1 VALAARYPVEAL
13 LQYRSL
19 MLFRRAT
26 KPTDLE
32 KALGY
37 TFKNRELLAHA
48 LTHASVRSTKP
59 VPGRQKAE
67 GKRKPGAPAPV
78 SVHDNERLEFLGDR
92 VLGLAIAELLWSTY
106 PADTE
111 GQLAKRFNGLVR
123 GETCA
128 SIGRTIDLGPFL
140 ILSGSEADSGG
151 RAKDTILADAVEA
164 LLGALFIEAGFDKAR
179 EVVRRLWLPLLDDMP
194 DVTTDPK
201 SALQEWAQGQGL
213 PLPRYTEVTR
223 QGPDHA
229 PHFVSEVRVPGH
241 PPARGEGSS
250 KRIAEQAAATA
261 MLAAAN
267 AVSSAKSNPSV
278 TPPAKSP
285 AQQPGASN
293 QPKVPDV

>member
-1 VALAARYPVEAL
+1 
-13 LQYRSL
+13 

-26 KPTDLE
+26 KPTELE
-32 KALGY
+32 KAIGY
-37 TFKNRELLAHA
+37 TFKNRDLFSHA
-48 LTHASVRSTKP
+48 LTHASVRSAKP
-59 VPGRQKAE
+59 ASGKAKQDKAKQE
-67 GKRKPGAPAPV
+67 RKTGAPALV
-78 SVHDNERLEFLGDR
+78 SAHDNERLEFLGDR
-92 VLGLAIAELLWSTY
+92 VLGLAIAELLGSTY
-106 PADTE
+106 PSDSE

-128 SIGRTIDLGPFL
+128 AIGRSIGLGPFL

-194 DVTTDPK
+194 EATTDPK

-213 PLPRYTEVTR
+213 PLPRYAEVTR

-241 PPARGEGSS
+241 APARGEGPS

-267 AVSSAKSNPSV
+267 ALTSSLTVAASKPRATAAEIN
-278 TPPAKSP
+278 PPANL
-285 AQQPGASN
+285 GASN
-293 QPKVPDV
+293 QPISLPKVSDA

>member
-1 VALAARYPVEAL
+1 
-13 LQYRSL
+13 

-26 KPTDLE
+26 KPTELE
-32 KALGY
+32 KAIGY
-37 TFKNRELLAHA
+37 TFKNRDLFTHA
-48 LTHASVRSTKP
+48 LTHASVRSGKQVP
-59 VPGRQKAE
+59 VKGKNDKADS
-67 GKRKPGAPAPV
+67 KRKSGASLAV
-78 SVHDNERLEFLGDR
+78 SAHDNERLEFLGDR

-106 PADTE
+106 PTDSE

-123 GETCA
+123 GESCA
-128 SIGRTIDLGPFL
+128 SIGRAIGLGPFL

-229 PHFVSEVRVPGH
+229 PHFVSEVRVPNH
-241 PPARGEGSS
+241 PPARGEGPS

-267 AVSSAKSNPSV
+267 ALTSALSLGSSKRQAIAAADAPTNTK
-278 TPPAKSP
+278 PPASPGAKPPSP
-285 AQQPGASN
+285 AL
-293 QPKVPDV
+293 PKVPDA

>member
-1 VALAARYPVEAL
+1 
-13 LQYRSL
+13 
-19 MLFRRAT
+19 MLFRRAQ
-26 KPTDLE
+26 KPTELE
-32 KALGY
+32 KAIGY
-37 TFKNRELLAHA
+37 TFKNRDLFSHA
-48 LTHASVRSTKP
+48 LTHASVRSTKQ
-59 VPGRQKAE
+59 VAGKVKADT
-67 GKRKPGAPAPV
+67 KRKSGSPPPI
-78 SVHDNERLEFLGDR
+78 SIHDNERLEFLGDR

-106 PADTE
+106 PTDSE
-111 GQLAKRFNGLVR
+111 GQLAKRFNGMVR

-128 SIGRTIDLGPFL
+128 AIGRSIGLGPFL

-164 LLGALFIEAGFDKAR
+164 VLGALFIEAGFDKAR
-179 EVVRRLWLPLLDDMP
+179 EVVRHLWLPLLDDMP
-194 DVTTDPK
+194 EATTDPK

-241 PPARGEGSS
+241 PPARGEGPS

-261 MLAAAN
+261 MLTTANALTSALTIAAA
-267 AVSSAKSNPSV
+267 KP
-278 TPPAKSP
+278 TTKPPANP
-285 AQQPGASN
+285 QGDPN

>member
-1 VALAARYPVEAL
+1 
-13 LQYRSL
+13 

-26 KPTDLE
+26 KPTELE
-32 KALGY
+32 KAIGY
-37 TFKNRELLAHA
+37 TFKNRDLFSHA
-48 LTHASVRSTKP
+48 LTHASVRSGKQI
-59 VPGRQKAE
+59 PGKGKADS
-67 GKRKPGAPAPV
+67 KRKSTAPAPV
-78 SVHDNERLEFLGDR
+78 SAHDNERLEFLGDR

-106 PADTE
+106 PTDSE

-123 GETCA
+123 GEACA
-128 SIGRTIDLGPFL
+128 GIGRTIGLGPFL

-151 RAKDTILADAVEA
+151 RAKETILADAVEA

-194 DVTTDPK
+194 EATTDPK

-213 PLPRYTEVTR
+213 PLPRYAEVKR

-229 PHFVSEVRVPGH
+229 PHFVAEVRVPGH
-241 PPARGEGSS
+241 PPAQGEGPS

-261 MLAAAN
+261 MLTAAN
-267 AVSSAKSNPSV
+267 ALSSMPVGSAIRRTTTADSSPGQGA
-278 TPPAKSP
+278 PA
-285 AQQPGASN
+285 

>member
-1 VALAARYPVEAL
+1 
-13 LQYRSL
+13 
-19 MLFRRAT
+19 MLFRRAN
-26 KPTDLE
+26 KPTELE
-32 KALGY
+32 KAIGY
-37 TFKNRELLAHA
+37 TFKNRDLFSHA
-48 LTHASVRSTKP
+48 LTHASVRSGKQPAGKTKSDP
-59 VPGRQKAE
+59 
-67 GKRKPGAPAPV
+67 KRKSGQPPAV
-78 SVHDNERLEFLGDR
+78 SAHDNERLEFLGDR

-106 PADTE
+106 PTDSE

-128 SIGRTIDLGPFL
+128 SIGRNIGLGPFL

-151 RAKDTILADAVEA
+151 RAKDTILADGVEA

-179 EVVRRLWLPLLDDMP
+179 EIVRRLWLPLLDDMP
-194 DVTTDPK
+194 EATTDPK

-241 PPARGEGSS
+241 PPARGEGPS

-261 MLAAAN
+261 MLTGAN
-267 AVSSAKSNPSV
+267 ALSSAMKVAQSRPRNAATDIDPSAS
-278 TPPAKSP
+278 PPAKL
-285 AQQPGASN
+285 GAPS

>member
-1 VALAARYPVEAL
+1 
-13 LQYRSL
+13 
-19 MLFRRAT
+19 MLFRRAS

-32 KALGY
+32 KAIGY
-37 TFKNRELLAHA
+37 TFKDRDLFTHA
-48 LTHASVRSTKP
+48 LTHASVRSSAP
-59 VPGRQKAE
+59 AGKAKDA
-67 GKRKPGAPAPV
+67 KRKPGAAPPV
-78 SVHDNERLEFLGDR
+78 SPHDNERLEFLGDR
-92 VLGLAIAELLWSTY
+92 VLGLAIAELLWATY
-106 PADTE
+106 PADSE

-123 GETCA
+123 GESCA
-128 SIGRTIDLGPFL
+128 AVGRAVGIGPFL

-164 LLGALFIEAGFDKAR
+164 LLGALFMEAGFDKAR

-194 DVTTDPK
+194 DVRTDPK

-241 PPARGEGSS
+241 PPARGEGAS

-261 MLAAAN
+261 MLAGAN
-267 AVSSAKSNPSV
+267 AVTSGQSPKLSNPL
-278 TPPAKSP
+278 
-285 AQQPGASN
+285 GAPR

>member
-1 VALAARYPVEAL
+1 
-13 LQYRSL
+13 

-26 KPTDLE
+26 KPTELE
-32 KALGY
+32 KAIGY
-37 TFKNRELLAHA
+37 TFKNRDLFSHA
-48 LTHASVRSTKP
+48 LTHASVRSGKQAADKTKP
-59 VPGRQKAE
+59 D
-67 GKRKPGAPAPV
+67 KRSNATRKSGPAAV
-78 SVHDNERLEFLGDR
+78 SAHDNERLEFLGDR

-106 PADTE
+106 PTDSE

-123 GETCA
+123 GEACA
-128 SIGRTIDLGPFL
+128 SIGRTIGLGPFL

-164 LLGALFIEAGFDKAR
+164 LLGALFVEAGFDKAR

-194 DVTTDPK
+194 EATTDPK

-241 PPARGEGSS
+241 PPARGEGPS

-261 MLAAAN
+261 MLAGAN
-267 AVSSAKSNPSV
+267 ALTSALTVAQSKPR
-278 TPPAKSP
+278 TGAADPPASL
-285 AQQPGASN
+285 GAPI
-293 QPKVPDV
+293 QPKVPDA

>member
-1 VALAARYPVEAL
+1 
-13 LQYRSL
+13 
-19 MLFRRAT
+19 MLFRRTT
-26 KPTDLE
+26 KPTELE
-32 KALGY
+32 RAIGY
-37 TFKNRELLAHA
+37 TFKNRDLFTHA
-48 LTHASVRSTKP
+48 LTHASVRSGKHVP
-59 VPGRQKAE
+59 VRGKTDKADS
-67 GKRKPGAPAPV
+67 KRKSGVPSAISA
-78 SVHDNERLEFLGDR
+78 HDNERLEFLGDR

-106 PADTE
+106 PNDSE

-123 GETCA
+123 GESCA
-128 SIGRTIDLGPFL
+128 SIGRAIGLGPFL

-164 LLGALFIEAGFDKAR
+164 LLGALFTEAGFDKAR

-194 DVTTDPK
+194 DATTDPK

-241 PPARGEGSS
+241 PPARGEGPS

-267 AVSSAKSNPSV
+267 ALTSALSLGSSKRQATAAADAPASPK
-278 TPPAKSP
+278 PPAN
-285 AQQPGASN
+285 PGAKLPSPPAM
-293 QPKVPDV
+293 PKVSDA

>member
-1 VALAARYPVEAL
+1 
-13 LQYRSL
+13 

-26 KPTDLE
+26 KPTELE
-32 KALGY
+32 KAIGY
-37 TFKNRELLAHA
+37 TFKNRDLFSHA
-48 LTHASVRSTKP
+48 LTHASVRSAKP
-59 VPGRQKAE
+59 MPGKAKPDKAKPGRKT
-67 GKRKPGAPAPV
+67 GAPAPV
-78 SVHDNERLEFLGDR
+78 STHDNERLEFLGDR

-106 PADTE
+106 PSDSE

-128 SIGRTIDLGPFL
+128 AIGRTIDLGPFL

-194 DVTTDPK
+194 EATTDPK

-213 PLPRYTEVTR
+213 PLPRYAEVTR

-229 PHFVSEVRVPGH
+229 PHFVSEVRAPGH
-241 PPARGEGSS
+241 PPARGEGPS

-267 AVSSAKSNPSV
+267 ALTSALTVAQSKPRKPATDIDPPVSL
-278 TPPAKSP
+278 
-285 AQQPGASN
+285 GAPN
-293 QPKVPDV
+293 QTKVPDA

>member
-1 VALAARYPVEAL
+1 
-13 LQYRSL
+13 
-19 MLFRRAT
+19 MLFRRTT
-26 KPTDLE
+26 KPTELE
-32 KALGY
+32 KAIGY
-37 TFKNRELLAHA
+37 TFKNRELFSHA
-48 LTHASVRSTKP
+48 LTHASVRSGKQP
-59 VPGRQKAE
+59 AAKAKTDP
-67 GKRKPGAPAPV
+67 KRKAGQPSAV
-78 SVHDNERLEFLGDR
+78 SAHDNERLEFLGDR

-106 PADTE
+106 PTDSE

-128 SIGRTIDLGPFL
+128 SIGRTIGLGPFL

-151 RAKDTILADAVEA
+151 RAKDTILADGVEA
-164 LLGALFIEAGFDKAR
+164 LLGALFVEAGFDKAR

-194 DVTTDPK
+194 EATTDPK

-241 PPARGEGSS
+241 PPARGEGPS

-261 MLAAAN
+261 MLAGAN
-267 AVSSAKSNPSV
+267 ALPSALTIAPSKPR
-278 TPPAKSP
+278 TTIHPPANL
-285 AQQPGASN
+285 GASN
-293 QPKVPDV
+293 QQPNSPPKVPNA

>member
-1 VALAARYPVEAL
+1 
-13 LQYRSL
+13 

-26 KPTDLE
+26 KPTELE
-32 KALGY
+32 KAIGY
-37 TFKNRELLAHA
+37 TFKNRELFSHA
-48 LTHASVRSTKP
+48 LTHASVRSGKQSAGKTKP
-59 VPGRQKAE
+59 EKTDP
-67 GKRKPGAPAPV
+67 KRKAGQAAVV
-78 SVHDNERLEFLGDR
+78 SAHDNERLEFLGDR

-106 PADTE
+106 PTDSE

-128 SIGRTIDLGPFL
+128 SIGRSIGLGPFL

-194 DVTTDPK
+194 EATTDPK

-241 PPARGEGSS
+241 APARGEGPS

-261 MLAAAN
+261 MLTGAN
-267 AVSSAKSNPSV
+267 ALTSALTVAQSKPRK
-278 TPPAKSP
+278 PATDNNSP
-285 AQQPGASN
+285 ASLGAPN

>member
-1 VALAARYPVEAL
+1 
-13 LQYRSL
+13 

-26 KPTDLE
+26 KPTELE
-32 KALGY
+32 KAIGY
-37 TFKNRELLAHA
+37 TFKNRELFSHA
-48 LTHASVRSTKP
+48 LTHASVRSGKQPAGKTKP
-59 VPGRQKAE
+59 EKADP
-67 GKRKPGAPAPV
+67 KRKAGQAAVV
-78 SVHDNERLEFLGDR
+78 SAHDNERLEFLGDR

-106 PADTE
+106 PTDSE

-128 SIGRTIDLGPFL
+128 AIGRTIGLGPFL

-194 DVTTDPK
+194 EATTDPK

-241 PPARGEGSS
+241 PPARGEGPS

-261 MLAAAN
+261 MLTGAN
-267 AVSSAKSNPSV
+267 ALTSALTVAQSKPRK
-278 TPPAKSP
+278 PATDNNSP
-285 AQQPGASN
+285 ASLGASN

>member
-1 VALAARYPVEAL
+1 
-13 LQYRSL
+13 
-19 MLFRRAT
+19 MLFRRTT
-26 KPTDLE
+26 KPTELE
-32 KALGY
+32 KAIGY
-37 TFKNRELLAHA
+37 TFKDRDLFSHA
-48 LTHASVRSTKP
+48 LTHASVRSGKQSPVKGNGDKP
-59 VPGRQKAE
+59 D
-67 GKRKPGAPAPV
+67 GKRKSSPPSAISA
-78 SVHDNERLEFLGDR
+78 HDNERLEFLGDR

-106 PADTE
+106 PTDSE

-123 GETCA
+123 GESCA
-128 SIGRTIDLGPFL
+128 GIGRAIGLGPFL

-194 DVTTDPK
+194 EATTDPK

-241 PPARGEGSS
+241 QPARGEGAS

-267 AVSSAKSNPSV
+267 ALTSALSLGSSKRQATAAVHAPATPK
-278 TPPAKSP
+278 PPAS
-285 AQQPGASN
+285 PGARRPPPAL
-293 QPKVPDV
+293 PKVPDA

>member
-1 VALAARYPVEAL
+1 
-13 LQYRSL
+13 

-26 KPTDLE
+26 KPTELE
-32 KALGY
+32 KAIGY
-37 TFKNRELLAHA
+37 TFKNRELFSHA
-48 LTHASVRSTKP
+48 LTHASVRSGKQTSGKTKAD
-59 VPGRQKAE
+59 KANKADP
-67 GKRKPGAPAPV
+67 KRKSGAVTAEAA
-78 SVHDNERLEFLGDR
+78 HDNERLEFLGDR

-106 PADTE
+106 PADSE

-128 SIGRTIDLGPFL
+128 SIGRSIGLGPFL

-164 LLGALFIEAGFDKAR
+164 LLGALFVEAGFDKAR
-179 EVVRRLWLPLLDDMP
+179 EIVRRLWLPLLDDMP
-194 DVTTDPK
+194 EATTDPK

-213 PLPRYTEVTR
+213 PLPRYAEVTR

-261 MLAAAN
+261 MLASAN
-267 AVSSAKSNPSV
+267 AVTSALTIAPSKQRTATATPANLAAPNQPSSL
-278 TPPAKSP
+278 PPTA
-285 AQQPGASN
+285 
-293 QPKVPDV
+293 PKVPDA

>member
-1 VALAARYPVEAL
+1 LFVEL
-13 LQYRSL
+13 L

-26 KPTDLE
+26 KPTELE
-32 KALGY
+32 KAIGY
-37 TFKNRELLAHA
+37 TFKNRELFSHA
-48 LTHASVRSTKP
+48 LTHASVRSAKQSIGKSKSDKA
-59 VPGRQKAE
+59 VAKQKSALKS
-67 GKRKPGAPAPV
+67 GQSTV
-78 SVHDNERLEFLGDR
+78 SAHDNERLEFLGDR

-106 PADTE
+106 PTDSE

-123 GETCA
+123 GEACA
-128 SIGRTIDLGPFL
+128 GIGRAIGLGPFL

-164 LLGALFIEAGFDKAR
+164 LLGALFVEAGFDKAR

-194 DVTTDPK
+194 EATTDPK

-229 PHFVSEVRVPGH
+229 PHFVSEVSVPGR
-241 PPARGEGSS
+241 PAARGEGPS

-261 MLAAAN
+261 MLLGAN
-267 AVSSAKSNPSV
+267 ALLSARVIAPLKQRV
-278 TPPAKSP
+278 ADTDSP
-285 AQQPGASN
+285 ASLGAPI
-293 QPKVPDV
+293 QLKVPDV

>member
-1 VALAARYPVEAL
+1 
-13 LQYRSL
+13 
-19 MLFRRAT
+19 MLFRRAS
-26 KPTDLE
+26 KPTELE
-32 KALGY
+32 KAIGY
-37 TFKNRELLAHA
+37 TFKNRDLFSHA
-48 LTHASVRSTKP
+48 LTHASVRSAKP
-59 VPGRQKAE
+59 MPGKA
-67 GKRKPGAPAPV
+67 KPDKAKPDRKTGASSPV
-78 SVHDNERLEFLGDR
+78 SAHDNERLEFLGDR

-106 PADTE
+106 PSDSE

-128 SIGRTIDLGPFL
+128 AIGRTIGLGPFL

-194 DVTTDPK
+194 EATTDPK

-213 PLPRYTEVTR
+213 PLPRYAEVTR

-241 PPARGEGSS
+241 SPARGEGPS

-261 MLAAAN
+261 MLGAAN
-267 AVSSAKSNPSV
+267 ALTSALTVATSRPRAADIN
-278 TPPAKSP
+278 PPANL
-285 AQQPGASN
+285 GASN
-293 QPKVPDV
+293 QPPSLPKVPDA